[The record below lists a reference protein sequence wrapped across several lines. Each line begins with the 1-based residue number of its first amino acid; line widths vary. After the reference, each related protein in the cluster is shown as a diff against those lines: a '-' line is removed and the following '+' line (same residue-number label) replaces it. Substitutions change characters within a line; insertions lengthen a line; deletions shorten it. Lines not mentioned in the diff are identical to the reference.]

1 MFQLS
6 PHYVF
11 NVIARANYL
20 MKRISLDQFEALER
34 HYHALYRNLQITASV
49 IDLPTASQVKAA
61 LAKAKS
67 STDKCTD
74 RIHATEYKA
83 TVFYARE
90 AIKVNHLVFLVNA
103 TDVSAKKENLKA
115 ILDDHVAILK
125 RAFAFWTTTMKYNDD
140 EDYFSK
146 NSMAIPNFSRNLSII
161 YQHNHGP
168 NPIAAKRDLE
178 NADRI
183 NGRKAI
189 DLEIMSVNLDSH
201 DATLLQIPA
210 VNNISNKDMRS
221 MINKSSLD
229 LIESFHCTQSS
240 STVQNQKEIPADE
253 NEEYFLSLFMQNQ
266 DIKSTDATS
275 QDTSMKASKVDK
287 SQEKVELQSTSQ
299 RLHIIPY

>member
-1 MFQLS
+1 
-6 PHYVF
+6 
-11 NVIARANYL
+11 
-20 MKRISLDQFEALER
+20 MKRISPDQFEALER

-49 IDLPTASQVKAA
+49 IDLPTASQIKAA
-61 LAKAKS
+61 LLKAKS
-67 STDKCTD
+67 STDKYTD
-74 RIHATEYKA
+74 RINATQYKA

-125 RAFAFWTTTMKYNDD
+125 RAFAFWTNTKKHNDD
-140 EDYFSK
+140 ADYFSK
-146 NSMAIPNFSRNLSII
+146 NSMAIPNFSRNLSIT
-161 YQHNHGP
+161 YKHDHGP
-168 NPIAAKRDLE
+168 NPIAAKRDLT

-221 MINKSSLD
+221 LINKSSLD
-229 LIESFHCTQSS
+229 LIESLHCVQSS
-240 STVQNQKEIPADE
+240 STMQEQKEIPADE
-253 NEEYFLSLFMQNQ
+253 NEEYFLSLFTQAQN
-266 DIKSTDATS
+266 IKSTDATS
-275 QDTSMKASKVDK
+275 QATSMKTSKVDK
-287 SQEKVELQSTSQ
+287 SQEKVEMQSTSK
-299 RLHIIPY
+299 RSHINAY